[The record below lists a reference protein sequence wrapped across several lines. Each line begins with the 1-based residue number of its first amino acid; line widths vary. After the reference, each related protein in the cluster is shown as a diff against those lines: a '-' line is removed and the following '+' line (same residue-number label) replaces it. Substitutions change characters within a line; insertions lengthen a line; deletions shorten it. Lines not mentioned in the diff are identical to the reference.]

1 MHLFAQS
8 KLIYIFTKKNTMK
21 KLILCFAV
29 LFTFGKNVKAQV
41 SITDSLSNAD
51 VANLLTGF
59 GVNISNLTI
68 ECDLAAIGELNGV
81 SMVPISQ
88 GILLSTG
95 NVNNFLY
102 GSSLGFTSF
111 TQQYTDPDINLIS
124 SAFYTQDLCKLEF
137 DCVPQGDTLLFNF
150 AFGSE
155 EYPTFVGT
163 MFNDAF
169 AIFMSGPGI
178 NGLQNVAQ
186 LPNGD
191 FVSINNVN
199 AGANSSYFI
208 DNASP
213 ATTGLTYG
221 GFTQNL
227 QVFALSTPGLTYHF
241 KVMITDV
248 SDGILDSGVL
258 LEAFSFRSPTSAVTG
273 LNKGIDAQIKLYPNP
288 SNGILTIRD
297 FNFDG
302 TSKAVSIVDLSG
314 RLVQEFTLTQSLQQ
328 LDLTHIADGMYHI
341 NIKDNSAII
350 NYPLVIKK

>member
-1 MHLFAQS
+1 MKKILLCIA
-8 KLIYIFTKKNTMK
+8 IAFTYSKNT
-21 KLILCFAV
+21 
-29 LFTFGKNVKAQV
+29 NAQV
-41 SITDSLSNAD
+41 NITDSLSNAD

-59 GVNISNLTI
+59 GVNISNLI
-68 ECDLAAIGELNGV
+68 VECDLAALGELNGT
-81 SMVPISQ
+81 SMVPITQ
-88 GILLSTG
+88 GLLLSTG

-102 GSSLGFTSF
+102 GGTLGFGSF
-111 TQQYTDPDINLIS
+111 TQQFTDPDLNLIS
-124 SAFYTQDLCKLEF
+124 SASYTQDLCKLEF

-155 EYPTFVGT
+155 EYPNFVGT
-163 MFNDAF
+163 NFNDAF

-208 DNASP
+208 DNPSP

-227 QVFALSTPGLTYHF
+227 QVFALSTPGSTYHF
-241 KVMITDV
+241 KIMITDV

-258 LEAFSFRSPTSAVTG
+258 LEAFSFRSPTSAVTS
-273 LNKGIDAQIKLYPNP
+273 LNKSDAAQIKLFPNP
-288 SNGILTIRD
+288 SNGALTIND
-297 FNFDG
+297 INFDG
-302 TSKAVSIVDLSG
+302 TSKVVSITDLAG
-314 RLVQEFTLTQSLQQ
+314 RLIQEFTMTQSLQQ
-328 LDLTHIADGMYHI
+328 FDLSSIADGMYHV
-341 NIKDNSAII
+341 NIKNNDAIT
-350 NYPLVIKK
+350 NYPLMIKR

>member
-1 MHLFAQS
+1 MKKFILCLAFA
-8 KLIYIFTKKNTMK
+8 FTLGKNT
-21 KLILCFAV
+21 
-29 LFTFGKNVKAQV
+29 NAQV
-41 SITDSLSNAD
+41 NITDSLSNAD

-68 ECDLAAIGELNGV
+68 ECDLAAIGELNGA

-88 GILLSTG
+88 GLLLSTG
-95 NVNNFLY
+95 NVNNFIY
-102 GSSLGFTSF
+102 GSSSGFTSF
-111 TQQYTDPDINLIS
+111 TQQFTDPDINLIS
-124 SAFYTQDLCKLEF
+124 SALYTQDLCKLEF
-137 DCVPQGDTLLFNF
+137 DCLPLGDTLLFNF

-155 EYPTFVGT
+155 EYPNFVGT
-163 MFNDAF
+163 NFNDAF

-199 AGANSSYFI
+199 AGVNSSYFI

-227 QVFALSTPGLTYHF
+227 QVFALSTPGSTYHF
-241 KVMITDV
+241 KIMITDV

-258 LEAFSFRSPTSAVTG
+258 LEAFSFRSPTTAVTG
-273 LNKGIDAQIKLYPNP
+273 LNKGNETQFKLYPNP
-288 SNGILTIRD
+288 TNGSLTIRD

-302 TSKAVSIVDLSG
+302 TTKIVSITDLSG
-314 RLVQEFTLTQSLQQ
+314 RLVHEFAMSQSLQL
-328 LDLTHIADGMYHI
+328 LDLSSIADGMYHI
-341 NIKDNSAII
+341 NIKNNSSAT
-350 NYPLVIKK
+350 NYPLIIKK

>member
-1 MHLFAQS
+1 
-8 KLIYIFTKKNTMK
+8 MK
-21 KLILCFAV
+21 KLILCLAV
-29 LFTFGKNVKAQV
+29 VFTLAENTKAQV
-41 SITDSLSNAD
+41 TITDSLSNAD

-102 GSSLGFTSF
+102 GNTFGTTSF

-124 SAFYTQDLCKLEF
+124 SASFTQDLCKLEF

-155 EYPTFVGT
+155 EYPNFVGSS
-163 MFNDAF
+163 FNDAF

-178 NGLQNVAQ
+178 SGLQNVAQ

-199 AGANSSYFI
+199 TGINSSYFI
-208 DNASP
+208 ENTLP

-248 SDGILDSGVL
+248 SDGVLDSGVL
-258 LEAFSFRSPTSAVTG
+258 LEAFSFRSSTSAITG
-273 LNKGIDAQIKLYPNP
+273 LNKGFDTQIKFYPNP
-288 SNGILTIRD
+288 SNGTLTIRD
-297 FNFDG
+297 FDFNG
-302 TSKAVSIVDLSG
+302 NAKAVTITDLSG
-314 RLVQEFTLTQSLQQ
+314 RLVKEFTFTQSIQT
-328 LDLTHIADGMYHI
+328 LDLYELADGMYHI
-341 NIKDNSAII
+341 NIKDNSAIT

>member
-1 MHLFAQS
+1 MKKILLCVLFALS
-8 KLIYIFTKKNTMK
+8 I
-21 KLILCFAV
+21 
-29 LFTFGKNVKAQV
+29 GKISKAQV
-41 SITDSLSNAD
+41 AITDSLSNAD
-51 VANLLTGF
+51 VANLLSGF

-102 GSSLGFTSF
+102 GNTFGSTSF
-111 TQQYTDPDINLIS
+111 TQQFTDPDINLIS
-124 SAFYTQDLCKLEF
+124 TAFYTQDLCKLEF

-155 EYPTFVGT
+155 EYPNFVGSS
-163 MFNDAF
+163 FNDAF

-199 AGANSSYFI
+199 TGVNSSFFI
-208 DNASP
+208 ENTLP

-258 LEAFSFRSPTSAVTG
+258 LEAFSFRSPASTVTG
-273 LNKGIDAQIKLYPNP
+273 INKGNDTQFKLYPNP
-288 SNGILTIRD
+288 SNGILTIKD

-302 TSKAVSIVDLSG
+302 TSKVVSIIDVSG
-314 RLVQEFTLTQSLQQ
+314 RLVQEFTMTQALQQ
-328 LDLTHIADGMYHI
+328 LDLTDIADGTYHI
-341 NIKDNSAII
+341 NIKNNSAIT
-350 NYPLVIKK
+350 NYHLVIKK